1 LCYPSQIFLSFIV
14 YSGSNGLNSRS
25 RLIARSVGSLHSAPD
40 RNDSFSSGIALCQT
54 YTFGARTGRSL
65 AKTIDSLKKAR
76 LYNEETLT
84 NNCFYSNSDLSRFG
98 VDERAE
104 CVFGTENDAA
114 EPSSSLAFATRN
126 QKGKGA
132 VQKRVERYQPR
143 SRISRETTS
152 GESDSNSSEVNG
164 SPLLRAGGILGQQ
177 QFTTR
182 RYLSSVNGSNRSVS
196 CIETMPRPGVLQT
209 RRVFEQQQQQQLLQ
223 QQQQRHSLSNTPRRV
238 PSYLAQKL
246 ARFVFLLDFLLPAS

>member
-1 LCYPSQIFLSFIV
+1 MLLMKIAAP
-14 YSGSNGLNSRS
+14 SGSNGLNSRS

-40 RNDSFSSGIALCQT
+40 RNDSFSSGIALSQT

-65 AKTIDSLKKAR
+65 AKTIDSLKKA
-76 LYNEETLT
+76 
-84 NNCFYSNSDLSRFG
+84 SNSDLSRFG

-104 CVFGTENDAA
+104 CIFGTENDAA

-246 ARFVFLLDFLLPAS
+246 AGFVFLLDFLLRLLEAHLLLSLFW